1 MYIVLSTA
9 YSLFMCQDENKS
21 EDELVRYGYLNLLT
35 NQCFVRSAQYYGL
48 TKTNT
53 KDKI

>member
-1 MYIVLSTA
+1 
-9 YSLFMCQDENKS
+9 MCQDEDENES
-21 EDELVRYGYLNLLT
+21 EDELVGNGYETLMT